1 MKNINKKKI
10 LICIFF
16 SLFLISEKLVAEE
29 NWKIDKNLSEI
40 EMKLQIFPGDD
51 ILIDFRKF
59 DGLLSYENNIFKSK
73 LIVSL
78 NISSI
83 DFENL
88 ELKNFLL
95 QDSFFYIKKFPIIL
109 FEVEDFDLKNEDYQS
124 LIKIN
129 DINRLVKSDI
139 YVSELTKDLIH
150 FKIEN
155 TISRKN
161 FNLSVKNNIDFL
173 TDQKSI
179 LMDKIIIKMNL
190 FFVK

>member
-1 MKNINKKKI
+1 M
-10 LICIFF
+10 
-16 SLFLISEKLVAEE
+16 
-29 NWKIDKNLSEI
+29 
-40 EMKLQIFPGDD
+40 
-51 ILIDFRKF
+51 
-59 DGLLSYENNIFKSK
+59 
-73 LIVSL
+73 
-78 NISSI
+78 
-83 DFENL
+83 
-88 ELKNFLL
+88 
-95 QDSFFYIKKFPIIL
+95 
-109 FEVEDFDLKNEDYQS
+109 EDYQS

>member
-139 YVSELTKDLIH
+139 YVSDLTKDLIH

>member
-1 MKNINKKKI
+1 LKNINKKKI